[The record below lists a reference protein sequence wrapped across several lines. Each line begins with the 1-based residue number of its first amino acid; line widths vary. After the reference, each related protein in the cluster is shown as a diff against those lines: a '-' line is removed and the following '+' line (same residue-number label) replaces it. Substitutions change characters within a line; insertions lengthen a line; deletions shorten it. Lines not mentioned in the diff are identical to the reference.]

1 MTVRSA
7 GRRAR
12 LPGLGCPRFG
22 EIPGS
27 SWLSLHADAAREA
40 LADAGM
46 IKADIDGIICASSLV
61 EPHLMPSSVVAE
73 YLGLRP
79 AWSAALMLGGA
90 TGCAAV
96 MQAALG
102 GEGGRGRPGL
112 GGGGGGGARGGG
124 RAPPP
129 GPPAG
134 APGPP
139 PCGRPGPRGGGPG
152 GGGPA
157 AGRG

>member
-12 LPGLGCPRFG
+12 LTGVGCTRFG

-40 LADAGM
+40 LADAGLV
-46 IKADIDGIICASSLV
+46 KADIDGIICAYSLV

-96 MQAALG
+96 MQAALVV
-102 GEGGRGRPGL
+102 ESGRCRHVLVVAGDNRL
-112 GGGGGGGARGGG
+112 SDRVRVVFETRGDLALPQFERS
-124 RAPPP
+124 RAPDVA
-129 GPPAG
+129 GP
-134 APGPP
+134 
-139 PCGRPGPRGGGPG
+139 
-152 GGGPA
+152 
-157 AGRG
+157 

>member
-12 LPGLGCPRFG
+12 LTGVGCTRFG

-40 LADAGM
+40 LADAGLG
-46 IKADIDGIICASSLV
+46 KADVDGIICAYSLV

-96 MQAALG
+96 MQHWW
-102 GEGGRGRPGL
+102 
-112 GGGGGGGARGGG
+112 
-124 RAPPP
+124 
-129 GPPAG
+129 
-134 APGPP
+134 
-139 PCGRPGPRGGGPG
+139 
-152 GGGPA
+152 
-157 AGRG
+157 